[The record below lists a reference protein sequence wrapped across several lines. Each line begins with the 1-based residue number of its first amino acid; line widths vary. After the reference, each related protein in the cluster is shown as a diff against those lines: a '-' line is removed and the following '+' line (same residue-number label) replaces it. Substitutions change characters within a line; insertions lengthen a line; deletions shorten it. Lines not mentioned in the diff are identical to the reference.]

1 MNSLKSDPSRPRP
14 RSRFRSPNIQQVSVG
29 GFWVD
34 RVAATAEKTVPI
46 LQLRC
51 DEAGMFDQVDPAR
64 PVPEQRIPFST
75 AFGGGKVRPVG
86 GNVTAQ
92 MYWDS
97 DVAKMVE
104 AAAFG
109 LALRRDDAVEA
120 MIDRIVDMYE
130 ALQQADGYLNS
141 WYIRMQPGK
150 RWTNLRDCHELYCA
164 GHLIEAAVAYYQATG
179 KRRFMDVMGRYV
191 DHIAGMFGTE
201 PDKRRGYCGH
211 EEIELALVKLARAT
225 GEQRHLDLARYF
237 IDERGRQPHYFLV
250 EAEERAEEPGR
261 FAHGTFEYNQSH
273 VPVREQTKVVGHAVR
288 AMYLY
293 SAVADLVTEYGDDA
307 LRTMLDAVWN
317 DLVTKRLY
325 VTGGLGPSADNEG
338 FTTDFDLPNESAYA
352 ETCAAVGLVFW
363 ASRML
368 GFGADGR
375 YADVMEQALYNG
387 ALSGVSLDGTRFFYE
402 NPLESRGNHHRWS
415 WHRCPCCPPN
425 LARLI
430 VSVGTYAYGVGECE
444 IAVHLYG
451 ESEARLDLGGK
462 VVRLSQRTQYPW
474 DGSILITLG
483 LEEPTAFVLLLRI
496 PAWCRDATLTVN
508 GEAVDPAAVL
518 HRGYARLERT
528 WNSGDRVE
536 ITFDLTVQRL
546 YAHPN
551 VRQNRD
557 RVALR
562 RGPLVYC
569 LEGTDH
575 PVPLNRISLSRDAAF
590 EARFEQD
597 LLGGVVTLQA
607 SAAAESDEDWPHTLY
622 RSEPPRTGPVRI
634 KAVPYYAWDNRD
646 PGEMLVWLREAGA
659 A

>member
-1 MNSLKSDPSRPRP
+1 
-14 RSRFRSPNIQQVSVG
+14 
-29 GFWVD
+29 
-34 RVAATAEKTVPI
+34 
-46 LQLRC
+46 
-51 DEAGMFDQVDPAR
+51 MFDQIDPAR

-104 AAAFG
+104 AAALSLVF
-109 LALRRDDAVEA
+109 RRNPAMEA

-130 ALQQADGYLNS
+130 ALQQEDGYLNS

-150 RWTNLRDCHELYCA
+150 SWTNLRDCHELYCA

-179 KRRFMDVMGRYV
+179 KRKFMDVMGRYV
-191 DHIAGMFGTE
+191 DHIASMFGTE
-201 PDKRRGYCGH
+201 PGKRRGYCGH

-225 GEQRHLDLARYF
+225 GEQRYLELARYF
-237 IDERGRQPHYFLV
+237 IDERGRQPHFFLI

-261 FAHGTFEYNQSH
+261 FVHGTFEYNQSH

-293 SAVADLVTEYGDDA
+293 SAMADLVTEYGDEA
-307 LRTMLDAVWN
+307 LRSTLDTVWD

-338 FTTDFDLPNESAYA
+338 FTSDYDLPNETAYA

-368 GFGADGR
+368 GFGADTR
-375 YADVMEQALYNG
+375 YADIMEQALYNG

-402 NPLESRGNHHRWS
+402 NPLESRGGHHRWS

-425 LARLI
+425 IARL
-430 VSVGTYAYGVGECE
+430 VASVGTYAYGVSENE

-451 ESEARLDLGGK
+451 ESEARLDLNGNL
-462 VVRLSQRTQYPW
+462 VRLSQRTQYPW
-474 DGSILITLG
+474 DGSILVTLG
-483 LEEPTAFVLLLRI
+483 LEEPAAFALLLRI
-496 PAWCRDATLTVN
+496 PAWCTTATLTVN
-508 GEAVDPAAVL
+508 GEAVDLASTL
-518 HRGYARLERT
+518 QKGYARLERI
-528 WNSGDRVE
+528 WSSGDRVE
-536 ITFDLTVQRL
+536 ITLDLTVQRL

-551 VRQNRD
+551 VRQDRN

-569 LEGTDH
+569 LEGIDNQG
-575 PVPLNRISLSRDAAF
+575 PLNRISLSRDAAIDV
-590 EARFEQD
+590 RFEEN
-597 LLGGVVTLQA
+597 LLGGVVTLRA
-607 SAAAESDEDWPHTLY
+607 P
-622 RSEPPRTGPVRI
+622 
-634 KAVPYYAWDNRD
+634 AVPRSPTIGRASCIAQSRLEQI
-646 PGEMLVWLREAGA
+646 P
-659 A
+659 

>member
-1 MNSLKSDPSRPRP
+1 MQISTGFPTRPET
-14 RSRFRSPNIQQVSVG
+14 RSRFRSPDVQQVSMG
-29 GFWVD
+29 GFWAD
-34 RVAATAEKTVPI
+34 RISATAEKTVPI
-46 LQLRC
+46 LQVRC
-51 DEAGMFDQVDPAR
+51 DEAGMFDQIDPAR
-64 PVPEQRIPFST
+64 PIPEQRIPFST

-104 AAAFG
+104 AAALS
-109 LALRRDDAVEA
+109 LAFRRNDATEA

-130 ALQQADGYLNS
+130 ALQQEDGYLNS

-164 GHLIEAAVAYYQATG
+164 GHLIEAAVAYFQTTG
-179 KRRFMDVMGRYV
+179 KCRFMDIMGRYV
-191 DHIAGMFGTE
+191 DHIASMFGPE
-201 PDKRRGYCGH
+201 PEKRKGYCGH

-225 GEQRHLDLARYF
+225 GEQKYLELARYF
-237 IDERGRQPHYFLV
+237 IDERGRQPHYFLA

-273 VPVREQTKVVGHAVR
+273 LPVREQTKVVGHAVR

-293 SAVADLVTEYGDDA
+293 SAMADLVTEHGDETLQAA
-307 LRTMLDAVWN
+307 LNSLWD

-338 FTTDFDLPNESAYA
+338 FTSDYDLPNEAAYA

-368 GFGADGR
+368 GSGPDTR
-375 YADVMEQALYNG
+375 YADIMEQALYNG

-402 NPLESRGNHHRWS
+402 NPLESRGGHHRWS

-425 LARLI
+425 IARLI
-430 VSVGTYAYGVGECE
+430 TSVGSYAYGVSDSE

-451 ESEARLDLGGK
+451 ENEARLNLSGGT
-462 VVRLSQRTQYPW
+462 VRLSQRTQYPW
-474 DGSILITLG
+474 DGLIAITVG
-483 LEEPTAFVLLLRI
+483 LDEPAAFSLLLRV
-496 PAWCRDATLTVN
+496 PTWCSTATLKVN
-508 GEAVDPAAVL
+508 GEAVDLAAIL
-518 HRGYARLERT
+518 HKGYARLERT
-528 WNSGDRVE
+528 WRSGDRVE
-536 ITFDLTVQRL
+536 LALDLSVQRL

-551 VRQNRD
+551 VRQDRD

-569 LEGTDH
+569 LEGTDNH
-575 PVPLNRISLSRDAAF
+575 LPLNRISLSRDTVF
-590 EARFEQD
+590 EARFEED

-607 SAAAESDEDWPHTLY
+607 DAPVETDEDWPDVLY
-622 RSEPPRTGPVRI
+622 RTEPPQAKPTRI
-634 KAVPYYAWDNRD
+634 RAVPYYAWDNRN
-646 PGEMLVWLREAGA
+646 PGEMLVWLREA
-659 A
+659 

>member
-1 MNSLKSDPSRPRP
+1 MS
-14 RSRFRSPNIQQVSVG
+14 
-29 GFWVD
+29 GFWAS
-34 RVAATAEKTVPI
+34 RISATAERTIPI
-46 LQLRC
+46 LQRRC
-51 DEAGMFDQVDPAR
+51 DEAGMFDQIDPGR
-64 PVPEQRIPFST
+64 PIPEQRIPFST

-104 AAAFG
+104 AAALS
-109 LALRRDDAVEA
+109 LAFRRNDAMEA
-120 MIDRIVDMYE
+120 TIDRIVDMYE
-130 ALQQADGYLNS
+130 ALQQDDGYLNS

-164 GHLIEAAVAYYQATG
+164 GHLIEAAVAYYQSTG
-179 KRRFMDVMGRYV
+179 KRKFMDVMGRYV
-191 DHIAGMFGTE
+191 DHIASMFGPE
-201 PDKRRGYCGH
+201 PEKRKGYCGH

-225 GEQRHLDLARYF
+225 GERKYLELARYF
-237 IDERGRQPHYFLV
+237 IDERGRQPHYFLI
-250 EAEERAEEPGR
+250 EAEERAEDPGR

-293 SAVADLVTEYGDDA
+293 SAMADLATEYADGTLQTA
-307 LRTMLDAVWN
+307 LNRFWD
-317 DLVTKRLY
+317 DLVNKRLY

-338 FTTDFDLPNESAYA
+338 FTGDYDLPNESAYA

-368 GFGADGR
+368 GSGADTQ

-402 NPLESRGNHHRWS
+402 NPLESRGGHHRWS

-425 LARLI
+425 IARLI
-430 VSVGTYAYGVGECE
+430 ASVGSYAYGVSDSE
-444 IAVHLYG
+444 IAVHLYA
-451 ESEARLDLGGK
+451 ESEACLNLNGSA
-462 VVRLSQRTQYPW
+462 VRLLQRTKYPW
-474 DGSILITLG
+474 DGLIDITIG
-483 LEEPTAFVLLLRI
+483 LDEPAAFVLLLRI
-496 PAWCRDATLTVN
+496 PSWCTTATLKVN
-508 GEAVDPAAVL
+508 GETVDLPVIL
-518 HRGYARLERT
+518 QRGYARLERT
-528 WNSGDRVE
+528 WHPEDRVE
-536 ITFDLTVQRL
+536 LALNLSVQRL

-569 LEGTDH
+569 LEGIDNR
-575 PVPLNRISLSRDAAF
+575 VPLNRISLSPDAAF
-590 EARFEQD
+590 ETRFEED
-597 LLGGVVTLQA
+597 LLDGVVTLQA
-607 SAAAESDEDWPHTLY
+607 DATAESAEEWSHILY
-622 RSEPPRTGPVRI
+622 RSEPPRTEPTRI
-634 KAVPYYAWDNRD
+634 RAVPYYAWDNRD
-646 PGEMLVWLREAGA
+646 SCEMLVWLREA
-659 A
+659 

>member
-1 MNSLKSDPSRPRP
+1 ML
-14 RSRFRSPNIQQVSVG
+14 
-29 GFWVD
+29 
-34 RVAATAEKTVPI
+34 
-46 LQLRC
+46 
-51 DEAGMFDQVDPAR
+51 DQIDPAR

-104 AAAFG
+104 AAALSLVF
-109 LALRRDDAVEA
+109 RRNPAVEA
-120 MIDRIVDMYE
+120 MIDRVVDMYE
-130 ALQQADGYLNS
+130 ALQQEDGYLNS

-150 RWTNLRDCHELYCA
+150 SWTNLRDCHELYCA

-179 KRRFMDVMGRYV
+179 KRKFMDVMGRYV
-191 DHIAGMFGTE
+191 DHIASMFGTE
-201 PDKRRGYCGH
+201 PGKRRGYCGH

-225 GEQRHLDLARYF
+225 GEQRYLELARYF
-237 IDERGRQPHYFLV
+237 IDERGRQPHFFLI

-261 FAHGTFEYNQSH
+261 FVHGTFEYNQSH

-293 SAVADLVTEYGDDA
+293 SAMADLVTEYGDEA
-307 LRTMLDAVWN
+307 LRSTLDTVWD

-338 FTTDFDLPNESAYA
+338 FTSDYDLPNETAYA

-368 GFGADGR
+368 GFGADTR
-375 YADVMEQALYNG
+375 YADIMEQALYNG

-402 NPLESRGNHHRWS
+402 NPLESRGGHHRWS

-425 LARLI
+425 IARL
-430 VSVGTYAYGVGECE
+430 VASVGTYAYGVSENE

-451 ESEARLDLGGK
+451 ESEARLDLNGNL
-462 VVRLSQRTQYPW
+462 VRLSQRTQYPW
-474 DGSILITLG
+474 DGSILVALG
-483 LEEPTAFVLLLRI
+483 LEEPVAFALLLRI
-496 PAWCRDATLTVN
+496 PAWCTAATLTVN
-508 GEAVDPAAVL
+508 GAAVDLASTL
-518 HRGYARLERT
+518 QKGYARLERI
-528 WNSGDRVE
+528 WSSGDRVE
-536 ITFDLTVQRL
+536 ITLDLTVQRL

-551 VRQNRD
+551 VRQDRD

-569 LEGTDH
+569 LEGIDNQG
-575 PVPLNRISLSRDAAF
+575 PLNRISLSRAA
-590 EARFEQD
+590 AIDVRFEEN
-597 LLGGVVTLQA
+597 LLGGVVTLRA
-607 SAAAESDEDWPHTLY
+607 PAVAEVSDDWPRILY
-622 RSEPPRTGPVRI
+622 RPEPPRTDPMSI
-634 KAVPYYAWDNRD
+634 KAVPYYAWDNRE
-646 PGEMLVWLREAGA
+646 PGEMLVWLREA
-659 A
+659 

>member
-1 MNSLKSDPSRPRP
+1 MKSSTSDPSQPEN
-14 RSRFRSPNIQQVSVG
+14 RSRFRSPDVQQVSVA
-29 GFWVD
+29 GFWAD
-34 RVAATAEKTVPI
+34 RITAITEKTIPI

-51 DEAGMFDQVDPAR
+51 DEAGMFDQIDPAR

-75 AFGGGKVRPVG
+75 AFGGGKVRPAG

-97 DVAKMVE
+97 DIAKMVE
-104 AAAFG
+104 AAALTVAF
-109 LALRRDDAVEA
+109 RRNDATEA
-120 MIDRIVDMYE
+120 AIDRIVDMYE
-130 ALQQADGYLNS
+130 ALQQEDGYLNS

-179 KRRFMDVMGRYV
+179 KRKFMDVIGRYV
-191 DHIAGMFGTE
+191 DHIASTFGAE
-201 PDKRRGYCGH
+201 PGKRRGYCGH

-225 GEQRHLDLARYF
+225 GEQRYLELSKYF
-237 IDERGRQPHYFLV
+237 IDERGRQPHYFLI

-293 SAVADLVTEYGDDA
+293 SAMADLVTEYSDEG
-307 LRTMLDAVWN
+307 LRTALDNLWD

-338 FTTDFDLPNESAYA
+338 FTSDYDLPNETAYA

-368 GFGADGR
+368 GFGADTR
-375 YADVMEQALYNG
+375 YADIMEQALYNG

-402 NPLESRGNHHRWS
+402 NPLESRGGHHRWS

-425 LARLI
+425 IARL
-430 VSVGTYAYGVGECE
+430 VASVATYAYGVSESE

-451 ESEARLDLGGK
+451 ESEARLELGGR

-474 DGSILITLG
+474 DGGITITLG
-483 LEEPTAFVLLLRI
+483 LEEPSDFAVLMRI
-496 PAWCRDATLTVN
+496 PAWCKTATLKVN
-508 GEAVDPAAVL
+508 GNVVDLATTL
-518 HRGYARLERT
+518 QRGYARIHRT
-528 WNSGDRVE
+528 WHSGDRVE
-536 ITFDLTVQRL
+536 LALDLTVQRL

-551 VRQNRD
+551 VRQNRN

-569 LEGTDH
+569 LERIDN
-575 PVPLNRISLSRDAAF
+575 PAPLNRICLSRDAVFKVQF
-590 EARFEQD
+590 ED
-597 LLGGVVTLQA
+597 NLLGGVVTLQA
-607 SAAAESDEDWPHTLY
+607 SAASEGAEDWPHTLY
-622 RSEPPRTGPVRI
+622 RPEPPRTSPASI
-634 KAVPYYAWDNRD
+634 KAVPYYAWDNRE
-646 PGEMLVWLREAGA
+646 PGEMLVWLREA
-659 A
+659 